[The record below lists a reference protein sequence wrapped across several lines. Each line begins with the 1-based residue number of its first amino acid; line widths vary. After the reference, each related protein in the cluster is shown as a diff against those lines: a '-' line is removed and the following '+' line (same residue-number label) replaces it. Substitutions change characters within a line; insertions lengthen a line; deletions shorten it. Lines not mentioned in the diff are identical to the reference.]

1 MRLALLSPLPPEQT
15 GIADYAANCRRALNG
30 AGIDVLTPLLGQRP
44 LTSLAEA
51 RRWVAE
57 RDWSKV
63 DVVHAELGGGRHS
76 EFFALCALA
85 RLPKPPALSATVHDP
100 ERLVWR
106 PVSRIYRALERSRLL
121 PGFVL
126 KVLAVLCDPHT
137 LWAER
142 RLARK
147 LDGLVALT
155 NTGADRLAKRMRI
168 PRAKVVAI
176 PHGTLEIAAKP
187 LPPLPPEGPIRLLYF
202 GFIYSGK
209 GIEDLVDA
217 LGRVRD
223 QVREQAR
230 GQNPEQ
236 PDRADR
242 TDRADQFRLTIA
254 GGTSPDIAFGAQTS
268 YLDSLRARVKARGLD
283 DTVEWD
289 LDIDARDIPPL
300 IQRHHVMVLPYRE
313 SRKLSLLG
321 QMRGTSGA
329 LAWAVACGHG
339 TITSNA
345 RAFAEEIRTGNGQAY
360 PQGDVA
366 ALAKVLADLVA
377 EPERARQWADRAA
390 ELARQRQWP
399 VTGEVFRSYFEVLM
413 QRRGIP
419 LRARRPVTQAPT
431 TRAPLPPAPKEPA

>member
-15 GIADYAANCRRALNG
+15 GIADYAAQCRRALNG

-63 DVVHAELGGGRHS
+63 DVVHAEIGGGRHS

-85 RLPKPPALSATVHDP
+85 GLPGRPALSVTVHDP

-106 PVSRIYRALERSRLL
+106 PVSRLYRALERSGVLPRLL
-121 PGFVL
+121 L
-126 KVLAVLCDPHT
+126 QMLAVLCDPHT

-142 RLARK
+142 RLARR

-155 NTGADRLAKRMRI
+155 DTGATRLAARMRI

-176 PHGTLEIAAKP
+176 PHGTLDIAPRA

-217 LGRVRD
+217 LARA
-223 QVREQAR
+223 REQH
-230 GQNPEQ
+230 PEQ
-236 PDRADR
+236 ADR
-242 TDRADQFRLTIA
+242 LRLTIA
-254 GGTSPDIAFGAQTS
+254 GGTAPDIAFGAHGS
-268 YLDSLRARVKARGLD
+268 YLDALRARVKARGLD
-283 DTVEWD
+283 EVVDWD

-300 IQRHHVMVLPYRE
+300 VQRHHVMVLPYRE
-313 SRKLSLLG
+313 SRKLALLG

-329 LAWAVACGHG
+329 LAWAVTCGRG
-339 TITSNA
+339 AITSNA
-345 RAFAEEIRTGNGQAY
+345 RAFAEEIRSGNGQAY

-366 ALAKVLADLVA
+366 ALAKVLAELLA
-377 EPERARQWADRAA
+377 EPARVQAWAARAA

-399 VTGEVFRSYFEVLM
+399 ATGEVFRAYFEGVM
-413 QRRGIP
+413 RRRGLP
-419 LRARRPVTQAPT
+419 VPDRLPPRPVT
-431 TRAPLPPAPKEPA
+431 LHPPVPPKEPA